1 MLKKLSIHRRKGLCA
16 SGKSEKSCWVGL
28 VSTFENATNFSN
40 YDKSPKQD
48 KTMQIL
54 ISNILMIW
62 ANFVRYSALQTYVGN
77 KNRNT
82 VDSRLFEPALI
93 RIIRLFEVRWR
104 SPWICLPNSGKNTL
118 GYSNFSYSNFQLF
131 EAISIPL
138 GTNYSLNH
146 PQLFEFFLFGD
157 RRVRPLIFCD

>member
-16 SGKSEKSCWVGL
+16 SGKSKKSCWVGL

-93 RIIRLFEVRWR
+93 RIIRLFEVKWR
-104 SPWICLPNSGKNTL
+104 SLDLLTQLKQKILSVIRT
-118 GYSNFSYSNFQLF
+118 SVIRTFSYSKRFLF
-131 EAISIPL
+131 PL
-138 GTNYSLNH
+138 GPT
-146 PQLFEFFLFGD
+146 
-157 RRVRPLIFCD
+157 IA